1 MSANSKPVTVEE
13 QARADEQA
21 HLARVHQ
28 RLQRNLQSIDTR
40 LQDYAREI
48 QEQKSYLWEAR
59 DEMDHIEKIA
69 QRESIEQTSRSTE
82 NLAERRR
89 HLQKLQRSPYFGRF
103 DFARAGAEVAEPVYI
118 GVHHFFDDAAR
129 DNVIYDWRAPVASLF
144 YDYETG
150 PVRFEA
156 PEGTVDGCVHLKRQ
170 FRIAG
175 ERIDLMIDSSVN
187 VVDDVLQDELS
198 RTSDEGMKNIV
209 ATIQRDQNAI
219 IRDDEA
225 QALIIQGV
233 AGSGKTSIALHRIAW
248 LLYRYKDTLSSEDIL
263 IISPNQVFA
272 DYISNV
278 LPELGEE
285 TVREIGMEDVADTLL
300 EGQYR
305 FQTFFEQTDAL
316 LEKDDTELKRRMQV
330 KASPEFLQK
339 LDAYAEHV
347 KRNRFRPEDVK
358 IARRPIPAFLL
369 QEIWDRH
376 PTMQVRERIEQLL
389 REVEQ
394 KVAME
399 YRYDFTPDNRKQ
411 LKSAVRG
418 MIHESTLRETYRAF
432 FDWLGEPELF
442 RKARGGRLEYADV
455 FPLIYLKTKLDG
467 IRSPYRKVKHLVI
480 DEMQDYTPVQYAV
493 LRQIFDCRK
502 TILGDA
508 SQSVNPYSSS
518 RADEIRA
525 ALRHAKKVTLNTSYR
540 SSYEIIEFARGIVPN
555 PELRAIER
563 HGETPEVRRHPTRAK
578 EMQALRD
585 EVEAFVESGLNS
597 LGVICKTQKQA
608 RRVRQTLEGTHEQL
622 QLLDA
627 ESQHFGAGVV
637 VTTAHMAKGLEFDA
651 VLVPEVSARHYA
663 TELDRNL
670 LYVACTRAMHRLV
683 LTHTGAPSEWLPGV
697 STSKAPREDSADNG
711 PR

>member
-1 MSANSKPVTVEE
+1 MSANPNAATAEQQARDEE
-13 QARADEQA
+13 QARLAEV
-21 HLARVHQ
+21 HERLAR
-28 RLQRNLQSIDTR
+28 NLRAIEVR
-40 LQDYAREI
+40 LQDYAGEI
-48 QEQKSYLWEAR
+48 REQKRYLWDAR

-69 QRESIEQTSRSTE
+69 QRESIDQSERSAG
-82 NLAERRR
+82 NLADRRR

-103 DFARAGAEVAEPVYI
+103 DFARADANAPEPVYI
-118 GVHHFFDDAAR
+118 GVHHFFDDAAGE
-129 DNVIYDWRAPVASLF
+129 NVIHDWRAPIASLF

-156 PEGTVDGCVHLKRQ
+156 PEGTVDGHVHLKRQ

-175 ERIDLMIDSSVN
+175 ERIELMIDSSVN
-187 VVDDVLQDELS
+187 VVDDVLQDELA
-198 RTSDEGMKNIV
+198 RNSDEGMKNIV

-263 IISPNQVFA
+263 IISPNGVFA

-285 TVREIGMEDVADTLL
+285 SVREMGMEEVADTLL

-305 FQTFFEQTDAL
+305 FQTFFEQTDVL
-316 LEKDDTELKRRMQV
+316 LQKDDPALKRRMQV
-330 KASPEFLQK
+330 KAAPEFLKQ
-339 LDAYAEHV
+339 LDTYAAQVE
-347 KRNRFRPEDVK
+347 KNRFQAEDVW
-358 IARRPIPAFLL
+358 IARRLIPAFLL
-369 QEIWDRH
+369 QEIWERH
-376 PTMQVRERIEQLL
+376 PTLQVRERIEQLL

-399 YRYDFTPDNRKQ
+399 YRYDLTPDNRKQ
-411 LKSAVRG
+411 LKEGVRG
-418 MIHESTLRETYRAF
+418 MIRQSTLRETYRVF

-442 RKARGGRLEYADV
+442 RRAAGGRLEYADV
-455 FPLIYLKTKLDG
+455 FPLIYLKMKLEG
-467 IRSPYRKVKHLVI
+467 IRSPYRNVKHLLV

-493 LRQIFDCRK
+493 LRQLFDCRK

-518 RADEIRA
+518 HADQIQA
-525 ALRHAKKVTLNTSYR
+525 ALRHAKKVSLNTSYR
-540 SSYEIIEFARGIVPN
+540 SSYEIMEFARQIVPN

-563 HGETPEVRRHPTRAK
+563 HDEAPRVLRCKTRPAETE
-578 EMQALRD
+578 ALRG
-585 EVEAFVESGLNS
+585 EVEAFGQSGFNT

-608 RRVRQTLEGTHEQL
+608 RRVYEALTGTHEKL
-622 QLLDA
+622 QILDA
-627 ESQHFGAGVV
+627 GSQHFGAGVI
-637 VTTAHMAKGLEFDA
+637 VTTAHMAKGLEFDT
-651 VLVPEVSARHYA
+651 VLVPEVSAKHYT

-683 LTHTGAPSEWLPGV
+683 LTHTAAPSEWLPD
-697 STSKAPREDSADNG
+697 A
-711 PR
+711 

>member
-1 MSANSKPVTVEE
+1 MSANPDPAEQQARDEE
-13 QARADEQA
+13 QVRLAKVHARLE
-21 HLARVHQ
+21 
-28 RLQRNLQSIDTR
+28 RNLSAIEAR
-40 LQDYAREI
+40 LQDYAGEI
-48 QEQKSYLWEAR
+48 REQKRYLWDAR

-69 QRESIEQTSRSTE
+69 QRESIDQSERSAG

-89 HLQKLQRSPYFGRF
+89 QLRKLQRSPYFGRF
-103 DFARAGAEVAEPVYI
+103 DFARDGAGEAEPVYI
-118 GVHHFFDDAAR
+118 GVHHFFDDTAR
-129 DNVIYDWRAPVASLF
+129 ENVIHDWRAPIASLF

-156 PEGTVDGCVHLKRQ
+156 PEGTVDGHVHLKRQ
-170 FRIAG
+170 FRISG
-175 ERIDLMIDSSVN
+175 ERIELMIDSSVN
-187 VVDDVLQDELS
+187 VVDDVLQEELS
-198 RTSDEGMKNIV
+198 RTSDEGMRNIV

-225 QALIIQGV
+225 RALIIQGV

-263 IISPNQVFA
+263 IISPNRVFA
-272 DYISNV
+272 DYIANV

-285 TVREIGMEDVADTLL
+285 TVGEIGMEEVADTLL

-316 LEKDDTELKRRMQV
+316 LHKDDPELKRRMQV
-330 KASPEFLQK
+330 KAAPEFLHR
-339 LDAYAEHV
+339 LDAYAAHV
-347 KRNRFRPEDVK
+347 EKSRFQPEDVW
-358 IARRPIPAFLL
+358 IARRLIPAFLL

-376 PTMQVRERIEQLL
+376 PTLRVPERVEQLL

-399 YRYDFTPDNRKQ
+399 YRYDLTPDNRKQ
-411 LKSAVRG
+411 LKEAVRG
-418 MIHESTLRETYRAF
+418 MIRQSTLRETYRAF
-432 FDWLGEPELF
+432 FDWLGDPELF
-442 RKARGGRLEYADV
+442 RQAKGGRLEYADV
-455 FPLIYLKTKLDG
+455 FPLIYLKMKLEG
-467 IRSPYRKVKHLVI
+467 IRSPYRNVKHLLV

-493 LRQIFDCRK
+493 LRQLFDCRK

-518 RADEIRA
+518 HADTIRA
-525 ALRHAKKVTLNTSYR
+525 ALRHAKKVELNTSYR
-540 SSYEIIEFARGIVPN
+540 SSYEIMAFATGIVPN
-555 PELRAIER
+555 PDLRVIER
-563 HGETPEVRRHPTRAK
+563 HGESPALRRYASRAK
-578 EMQALRD
+578 ELQGLRD
-585 EVEAFVESGLNS
+585 EVTAFVESGFTT

-608 RRVRQTLEGTHEQL
+608 EKVYEALEGTHERL

-627 ESQHFGAGVV
+627 GSQHFGAGVI
-637 VTTAHMAKGLEFDA
+637 VTTAHMAKGLEFDS
-651 VLVPEVSARHYA
+651 VLVPEVSAKHYT

-683 LTHTGAPSEWLPGV
+683 LTHTGAPSSWLPGAPDNGV
-697 STSKAPREDSADNG
+697 DRAAPR
-711 PR
+711 